1 MENQKVRIK
10 SLVNGIIGITSED
23 LRIKRTWNTKGSV
36 KTVDLDDLRELIY
49 EPGIEYMFREGIL
62 GIEDKDVRIELGLE
76 SETSTEDTPN
86 MIIPDEKLMNR
97 MLKVMPFAEFKE
109 TLKSIPREQI
119 FEIVQYA
126 IDNEIVDMKKCE
138 VLKQITDI
146 DIVSAIQLNKAD
158 KETVKEA

>member
-10 SLVNGIIGITSED
+10 SLVSGTIGVVSED

-49 EPGIEYMFREGIL
+49 EPGVEYMFKKGML
-62 GIEDKDVRIELGLE
+62 GIEDKDIRIELGLE
-76 SETSTEDTPN
+76 SETPTEDTPN
-86 MIIPDEKLMNR
+86 MTIPDEKLINR
-97 MLKVMPFAEFKE
+97 MLKVMPLAEFKE
-109 TLKSIPREQI
+109 TLKTIPKEQI
-119 FEIVQYA
+119 FEVVQYA
-126 IDNEIVDMKKCE
+126 IDNELVDIKKCE